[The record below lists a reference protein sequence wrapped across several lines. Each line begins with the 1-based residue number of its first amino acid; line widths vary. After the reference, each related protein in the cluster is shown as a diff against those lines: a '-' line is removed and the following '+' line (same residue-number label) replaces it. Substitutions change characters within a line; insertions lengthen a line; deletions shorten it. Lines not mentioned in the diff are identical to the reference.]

1 MKISKIFFVVAALS
15 LSTNNFAQ
23 NNEVTIKATK
33 LSDQVY
39 MLVGQGGNI
48 GVSVGDDGV
57 FVIDDQFAQLT
68 PKIIAEI
75 RTLSDKPIKFFS
87 QHALAW

>member
-1 MKISKIFFVVAALS
+1 MKTLRLFLSLFFVSS
-15 LSTNNFAQ
+15 LTTTSAQ
-23 NNEVTIKATK
+23 NDVTIKTIPV
-33 LSDQVY
+33 SNNVY

-68 PKIIAEI
+68 P
-75 RTLSDKPIKFFS
+75 
-87 QHALAW
+87 